1 MRLRVQKMVCGC
13 VCRTL
18 RYFCDKCASA
28 GQKVWVGSQHPQGL
42 IQHVIHMIK
51 IRLYV
56 HKSDYNQLVR
66 VKPAMIKL
74 IRSIGHS
81 HADTY
86 AINATP
92 ILLFLDLGQD
102 GDGNGTLMQ
111 CACMT
116 IAFHILPYFFPSQ
129 HTTLVY
135 IMHQCIS
142 STFDLSAKIIHIISW
157 SHFSKQFYKYILK
170 FIFLANNHKW
180 RGGRVVKAM
189 DC

>member
-1 MRLRVQKMVCGC
+1 
-13 VCRTL
+13 
-18 RYFCDKCASA
+18 
-28 GQKVWVGSQHPQGL
+28 
-42 IQHVIHMIK
+42 MIK

-81 HADTY
+81 HADTH

-116 IAFHILPYFFPSQ
+116 IAFHICRGVARGGGGPGGQSPPKFGRSVNTIQTRGADYAP
-129 HTTLVY
+129 HTT
-135 IMHQCIS
+135 S
-142 STFDLSAKIIHIISW
+142 SPPGFKKLSTP
-157 SHFSKQFYKYILK
+157 LK
-170 FIFLANNHKW
+170 PELL
-180 RGGRVVKAM
+180 
-189 DC
+189 